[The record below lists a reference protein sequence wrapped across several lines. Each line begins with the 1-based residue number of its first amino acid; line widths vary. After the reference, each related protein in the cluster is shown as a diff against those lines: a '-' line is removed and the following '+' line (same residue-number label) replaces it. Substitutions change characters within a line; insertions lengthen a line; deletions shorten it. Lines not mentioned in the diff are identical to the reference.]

1 MKLSL
6 KLKIS
11 LFLILIISIPLSI
24 SGLISYNM
32 ASQSL
37 QHEIETQLI
46 NTTGAAANSIDVALE
61 DAARYLQIASK
72 NDTLS
77 KLTLNPADKSIK
89 TNAYQYLSNF
99 QKDNAAQFESLI
111 IADKDGNAIVTNQ
124 TEAPDIS
131 VKDREYYQA
140 ALQGKD
146 AISDVILSKVTN
158 THVVAIAHPLVNNGN
173 TTGVLIGTVI
183 FDTLSEAAV
192 KIKVGETGYAYMI
205 DRQGLIVSHPVKDKI
220 LKESLDGNSNK
231 ELNSF
236 VQEMKAGKTS
246 SGFYTYEGIYKYM
259 SFQPAGNW
267 VVVTTANYKE
277 YMAPAMEIRSQTLL
291 LTIVCILGSVLIGYF
306 LTLVGITNPIQKLKK
321 AMAMAGNGDLTVHTS
336 IRSRDE
342 LQELS
347 DSFNTMI
354 DKQEAII
361 EKIRSNSGLLTS
373 MSQEMAASSEE
384 ISASIQEI
392 SSSTEEIAAGAET
405 SNLSIVNASQVLS
418 QLSSLVHTAQN
429 KADATFVNANATN
442 EAAQAGRTKVINT
455 VEAMDTISIST
466 SETGSILE
474 SINEMTDQVS
484 TIIGTINALAGQ
496 TNLLA
501 LNAAIEAARAGE
513 QGRGFSVVAGEVR
526 KLSDESHSRANEISE
541 LVESMVTKIQMA
553 VVSMKGAFEAV
564 TEGVKIAHETDRSFI
579 HIIESMELITGNIK
593 EIVDITKEEVATSE
607 QIVQLIDSLGNTS
620 ETAAANSESV
630 SSAIEEQ
637 AATVNNLAASAEEVS
652 AMASELENLVENFKI
667 KE

>member
-11 LFLILIISIPLSI
+11 IIMIIIISLPLSI
-24 SGLISYNM
+24 SGMMSYNM

-37 QHEIETQLI
+37 QQEIETQLK

-61 DAARYLQIASK
+61 DATRYLQIASK
-72 NDTLS
+72 NDTLA
-77 KLTLNPADKSIK
+77 KLTVNPADESIR
-89 TNAYQYLSNF
+89 TSAYQYISSF

-111 IADKDGNAIVTNQ
+111 IADKEGSAMVTNESD
-124 TEAPDIS
+124 TPDIN
-131 VKDREYYQA
+131 VKDREYFQT
-140 ALQGKD
+140 ALQGKE
-146 AISDVILSKVTN
+146 AISEVILSKVTN
-158 THVVAIAHPLVNNGN
+158 KHVIAIAYPLVNNGN
-173 TTGVLIGTVI
+173 TTGVLIGTII
-183 FDTLSEAAV
+183 FDTISEAAV

-246 SGFYTYEGIYKYM
+246 NGFYTYEGIYKYM

-277 YMAPAMEIRSQTLL
+277 YMAPAMEIRSRTLL

-354 DKQEAII
+354 DKQEAVI

-373 MSQEMAASSEE
+373 MSQEMAASSEQ

-392 SSSTEEIAAGAET
+392 SSSTEEIAAGAEN
-405 SNLSIVNASQVLS
+405 SNLSIVNASQVLL
-418 QLSSLVHTAQN
+418 QLSSLIHLAQN
-429 KADATFVNANATN
+429 KADATFLNANATN

-466 SETGSILE
+466 SETSSILE

-526 KLSDESHSRANEISE
+526 KLSDESHLRANEISE
-541 LVESMVTKIQMA
+541 LVESMIAKIQMA

-564 TEGVKIAHETDRSFI
+564 TEGVKIVHETDRSFI
-579 HIIESMELITGNIK
+579 HIIESMESITGNVK
-593 EIVDITKEEVATSE
+593 EIVDIAKAEVATSE

-630 SSAIEEQ
+630 SSAVGEQ

>member
-99 QKDNAAQFESLI
+99 QKDNAAQFESLV

-124 TEAPDIS
+124 TEAPAIN
-131 VKDREYYQA
+131 VKDREYFQT
-140 ALQGKD
+140 ALQGKN

-361 EKIRSNSGLLTS
+361 EKIRSNSGVLTS
-373 MSQEMAASSEE
+373 MSQEMAASSEQ

-392 SSSTEEIAAGAET
+392 SSSTEEIAAGAEN
-405 SNLSIVNASQVLS
+405 SNLSIVNASQVLL
-418 QLSSLVHTAQN
+418 QLSSLVHIAQN

-593 EIVDITKEEVATSE
+593 EIVDITKEEVVTSD
-607 QIVQLIDSLGNTS
+607 QIVQLVDSLGNTS

-652 AMASELENLVENFKI
+652 AMASELESLVENFKI